1 MLRTSLVQRELNLLG
16 KAWAR
21 DKINSL
27 QKDVISLISLG
38 KHFSV
43 LELKL
48 QAEEMGRRG
57 EHGPVPEETMGH
69 GEWMSQQA
77 SEGV

>member
-1 MLRTSLVQRELNLLG
+1 MAL
-16 KAWAR
+16 

-27 QKDVISLISLG
+27 KKDMISLISLG

-48 QAEEMGRRG
+48 QAEEMGRR
-57 EHGPVPEETMGH
+57 ENMDQFQRRHWVMENE
-69 GEWMSQQA
+69 
-77 SEGV
+77 